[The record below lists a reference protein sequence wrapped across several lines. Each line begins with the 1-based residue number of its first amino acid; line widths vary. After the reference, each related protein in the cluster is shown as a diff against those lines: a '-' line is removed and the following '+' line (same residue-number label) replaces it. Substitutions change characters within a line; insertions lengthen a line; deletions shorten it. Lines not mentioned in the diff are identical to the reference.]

1 MRSNRRA
8 LLLLGLAPAAF
19 WVLACPAG
27 GPPDEAEIETVD
39 VRPSRTSLLT
49 TAYDVEAPERHEA
62 FTGVLPSDFPSDL
75 PLYDP
80 SNLTD
85 FGDHGRARFV
95 LLFTPDAATMVRD
108 RMRGELAR
116 SGWALI
122 DGSLERGTWRRG
134 SQSVILDINDAR
146 PGTEIHIEY

>member
-1 MRSNRRA
+1 LA
-8 LLLLGLAPAAF
+8 LLCSAA
-19 WVLACPAG
+19 LACQGYQGSGDGA
-27 GPPDEAEIETVD
+27 IETVD
-39 VRPSRTSLLT
+39 VRPSRTTLLT
-49 TAYDVEAPERHEA
+49 TAYDVEAPERRGA

-80 SNLTD
+80 SSLTD

-95 LLFTPDAATMVRD
+95 LLFSPDAATMVRD

-122 DGSLERGTWRRG
+122 EGGMQRGTWRRG
-134 SQSVILDINDAR
+134 SQSLILDIQDAR
-146 PGTEIHIEY
+146 PGTEIRIEY